1 MAAMRDHDLVTIPIG
16 LEGGTDLLPYGL
28 THGLL
33 HGSDVTGIG
42 SPCHGLHNGL
52 RGLPSSQ
59 SRRVKARAA

>member
-1 MAAMRDHDLVTIPIG
+1 MAAMGDHDLVTILIG
-16 LEGGTDLLPYGL
+16 LEGGTDLLPDGL

-42 SPCHGLHNGL
+42 SPCHSLHHGL

-59 SRRVKARAA
+59 SRRVKVRTA